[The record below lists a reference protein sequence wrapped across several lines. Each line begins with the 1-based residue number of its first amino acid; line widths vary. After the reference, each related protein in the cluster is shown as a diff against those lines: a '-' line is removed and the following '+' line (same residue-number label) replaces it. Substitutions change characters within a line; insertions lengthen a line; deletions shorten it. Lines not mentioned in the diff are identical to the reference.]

1 MKTVSYKQLEG
12 YSNEFF
18 RLMDLPLPVPDYHE
32 HYLEMWVR
40 YDPIMSSYIKE
51 FNEYL
56 LWCGEQG
63 CAPQQN
69 RVDSKERFLK
79 WANEKGLINK
89 MKWDNSGTSFQKLDR
104 RKEFHGKMLL
114 SIDMRKANFSILKM
128 VAIQRGGEMYDSW
141 EDLCEALHIHPALAG
156 SKVFRQHCF
165 GEYEPAKIADM
176 QRYIIGSLVEKL
188 GLKDQLV
195 YCSHDEVVIP
205 CPDSIAKIKA
215 DINKEFGL
223 HGPVQF
229 RLTPYMTTPIYDMVI
244 DHGDENLVQKVK
256 EIRDEKN
263 AVARDQRYEEAAKWR
278 EREIECLHA
287 MRADYDRQIDEQS
300 IPKNLNMSYSLRR
313 EYELKG
319 GEFYERKKV
328 LFGVPTNKFYMY
340 FRSVLLREPWDN
352 KDLTFRLDGMNAI
365 WQPKRE

>member
-1 MKTVSYKQLEG
+1 MRTVSYKQLEG

-18 RLMDLPLPVPDYHE
+18 RLRDLPLPVPDYHQ

-40 YDPIMSSYIKE
+40 HAPIMHSYIKE

-63 CAPQQN
+63 CTPQQN
-69 RVDSKERFLK
+69 RVDSKGRFLK

-89 MKWDNSGTSFQKLDR
+89 VVRDNSGTSFQRLDR

-114 SIDMRKANFSILKM
+114 SIDMQKANFSILKM
-128 VAIQRGGEMYDSW
+128 VAIQRGGEVYDSW
-141 EDLCEALHIHPALAG
+141 EGLCEHLDIHPVLAG

-165 GEYEPAKIADM
+165 GEYEPSKINDM
-176 QRYIIGSLVEKL
+176 QRHIIGLLVEKL

-205 CPDSIAKIKA
+205 YSDNMAKIRA
-215 DINKEFGL
+215 DINREFGP

-229 RLTPYMTTPIYDMVI
+229 RLTPYMTTSIHDVVI

-256 EIRDEKN
+256 EIKDEKN
-263 AVARDQRYEEAAKWR
+263 TVVRAQKYEEAAR
-278 EREIECLHA
+278 LRDREIECLDL

-313 EYELKG
+313 EYEVKG

-328 LFGVPTNKFYMY
+328 LFGVPTNKFYLY
-340 FRSVLLREPWDN
+340 FRSVLLREPWDD

>member
-1 MKTVSYKQLEG
+1 MKTVSYKHLEG
-12 YSNEFF
+12 YFNEFF
-18 RLMDLPLPVPDYHE
+18 RLRDLPLPVPDYHE
-32 HYLEMWVR
+32 HYLDMWVQH
-40 YDPIMSSYIKE
+40 DPIMHSYIKE

-56 LWCGEQG
+56 LWCEEQG
-63 CAPQQN
+63 CTPQQN

-89 MKWDNSGTSFQKLDR
+89 LKWDNSGTSFQKLDR
-104 RKEFHGKMLL
+104 RKEFHGNMLL

-128 VAIQRGGEMYDSW
+128 VAVQRNGDIHESW
-141 EDLCEALHIHPALAG
+141 EDLCEALEIHPVLAG

-176 QRYIIGSLVEKL
+176 QRHIIGLLVEKL
-188 GLKDQLV
+188 ELKDQLV

-229 RLTPYMTTPIYDMVI
+229 RLTPYKTTPIYDVVI
-244 DHGDENLVQKVK
+244 DQGDENLVQKIK
-256 EIRDEKN
+256 EVRAEKN
-263 AVARDQRYEEAAKWR
+263 AVVLKQRYEEASKLR
-278 EREIECLHA
+278 ERERELMDL
-287 MRADYDRQIDEQS
+287 MRVDYDKQVDEQS
-300 IPKNLNMSYSLRR
+300 VPKNLNMSYSLRR

-319 GEFYERKKV
+319 GEFYERKKM
-328 LFGVPTNKFYMY
+328 LFGVPTNKFYLY
-340 FRSVLLREPWDN
+340 FRSVLLREPWDD